1 MLKQKTL
8 RGSFSLNGKGLHT
21 GVNLT
26 VTFNPAPDNHG
37 YKIQRI
43 DLEGQPIID
52 AVAENVGDRKSTR
65 LNSSHEFVSR
75 MPSSA

>member
-26 VTFNPAPDNHG
+26 VTFNPAPDNTG
-37 YKIQRI
+37 I
-43 DLEGQPIID
+43 
-52 AVAENVGDRKSTR
+52 KSNE
-65 LNSSHEFVSR
+65 LILKDNQ
-75 MPSSA
+75 

>member
-26 VTFNPAPDNHG
+26 VTFNPAPTTTGIKSNELILKDN
-37 YKIQRI
+37 Q
-43 DLEGQPIID
+43 
-52 AVAENVGDRKSTR
+52 
-65 LNSSHEFVSR
+65 
-75 MPSSA
+75 

>member
-26 VTFNPAPDNHG
+26 VKPTFRLLKIFINLLL
-37 YKIQRI
+37 YKLQK
-43 DLEGQPIID
+43 E
-52 AVAENVGDRKSTR
+52 
-65 LNSSHEFVSR
+65 
-75 MPSSA
+75 M

>member
-26 VTFNPAPDNHG
+26 TTGIKSNELILKDN
-37 YKIQRI
+37 Q
-43 DLEGQPIID
+43 
-52 AVAENVGDRKSTR
+52 
-65 LNSSHEFVSR
+65 
-75 MPSSA
+75 